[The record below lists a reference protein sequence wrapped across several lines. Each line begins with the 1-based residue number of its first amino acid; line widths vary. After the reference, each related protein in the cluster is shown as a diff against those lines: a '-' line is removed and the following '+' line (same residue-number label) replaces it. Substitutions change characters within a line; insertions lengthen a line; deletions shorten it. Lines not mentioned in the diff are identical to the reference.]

1 MGQEKELIY
10 NPMELLTELWEW
22 NTLVGAA
29 EGKAAVPWQSPNNTP
44 KTEERTLNPGKV
56 DAPPFPRCNK

>member
-44 KTEERTLNPGKV
+44 QRRKREL
-56 DAPPFPRCNK
+56 